1 MPLILLVDDDD
12 DVRGA
17 FSLALRRRGY
27 EVVEAINGHEALLQ
41 LDGGLRPTLILLDND
56 MPVLDGSGFRHA
68 QLLDPEMAKIPVL
81 LVTGDE
87 GIEDLAGALR
97 PIGIVQKPIGFH
109 QFLSTVELVLQRV
122 GALPPQ
128 AHA

>member
-17 FSLALRRRGY
+17 FSQALRRRGY
-27 EVVEAINGHEALLQ
+27 EVAEAVNGHEALVQ
-41 LDGGLRPTLILLDND
+41 LDRGLRPTLILLDSD
-56 MPVLDGSGFRHA
+56 MPVLDGAGFRRA
-68 QLLDPEMAKIPVL
+68 QLLNPRLAMIPVL
-81 LVTGDE
+81 LVTADE
-87 GIEDLAGALR
+87 DIQELADALR
-97 PIGIVQKPIGFH
+97 PIGVVQKPVGFH

-122 GALPPQ
+122 GAMPPV